1 MDSWRPHVK
10 LSKASHFS
18 TRGLQMR
25 RIVATVAMTGFLLAL
40 GTGVSGAA
48 TPTDSAIQEK
58 VVSPK
63 ASYSF
68 ACTLPQGS
76 YANYS
81 FSDGLTS
88 TRIYYNNH
96 CSSGIYV
103 RVHVASGSSCWLTP
117 TGKSSAVFDAG
128 VTSITEGC

>member
-1 MDSWRPHVK
+1 
-10 LSKASHFS
+10 
-18 TRGLQMR
+18 MR
-25 RIVATVAMTGFLLAL
+25 RTVATVAATGFLLAL

-48 TPTDSAIQEK
+48 TQTGSPAHEQ
-58 VVSPK
+58 VVSPR

-103 RVHVASGSSCWLTP
+103 RVHVGTNSSCWLTP
-117 TGKSSAVFDAG
+117 TGKSSAVFEAG
-128 VTSITEGC
+128 VTGITEGC

>member
-1 MDSWRPHVK
+1 
-10 LSKASHFS
+10 
-18 TRGLQMR
+18 MR
-25 RIVATVAMTGFLLAL
+25 RIVMTVAVTSFLLAL

-48 TPTDSAIQEK
+48 TQTGSAEK

-81 FSDGLTS
+81 FSDGITS
-88 TRIYYNNH
+88 TTIYYNNH

>member
-1 MDSWRPHVK
+1 
-10 LSKASHFS
+10 
-18 TRGLQMR
+18 MR
-25 RIVATVAMTGFLLAL
+25 RTVATVAATGFLLAL
-40 GTGVSGAA
+40 GTGVSAA
-48 TPTDSAIQEK
+48 APASPAHTDVVTPKT
-58 VVSPK
+58 
-63 ASYSF
+63 SYSF

-81 FSDGLTS
+81 FTDGITS

-103 RVHVASGSSCWLTP
+103 RVHFGTTSTCWLTP

-128 VTSITEGC
+128 VISITEGC

>member
-1 MDSWRPHVK
+1 
-10 LSKASHFS
+10 
-18 TRGLQMR
+18 MR
-25 RIVATVAMTGFLLAL
+25 RIVTTVAVTSFLLAL

-48 TPTDSAIQEK
+48 TQTGSAAQGE

-81 FSDGLTS
+81 FSDGITS
-88 TRIYYNNH
+88 TTIYYNNH

-103 RVHVASGSSCWLTP
+103 RVHVAAGSSCWLTP

-128 VTSITEGC
+128 VTGITEGC

>member
-1 MDSWRPHVK
+1 
-10 LSKASHFS
+10 
-18 TRGLQMR
+18 MR
-25 RIVATVAMTGFLLAL
+25 RIVATVAATGFLFAL

-48 TPTDSAIQEK
+48 TPTNSGTHDQI
-58 VVSPK
+58 VSPK

-81 FSDGLTS
+81 FSDGITS

-103 RVHVASGSSCWLTP
+103 RVHVAAGSSCWLTP

-128 VTSITEGC
+128 VTGITEGC